1 MLCQNMQR
9 DIKMEN
15 FKQYLNENST
25 PRAYS
30 LSNIRVTKDGTI
42 FLRPIGIIEDVI
54 KMAVDMEEQGDD
66 EFLIAIIN
74 VISPLKLIKEIN
86 KFILK
91 DKKFFKELD
100 TLLDNSGGMTT
111 EYATENL
118 HDVVYGYTTNYLEKL
133 KSQKKYRHLELA
145 DNMGILDK

>member
-1 MLCQNMQR
+1 M
-9 DIKMEN
+9 KT
-15 FKQYLNENST
+15 FKKYLNESST

-86 KFILK
+86 KSIMK
-91 DKKFFKELD
+91 DRNFFENFNDFVEHADLGLAEEELHAAI
-100 TLLDNSGGMTT
+100 S
-111 EYATENL
+111 EYV
-118 HDVVYGYTTNYLEKL
+118 DGYLERLSQREEYQYL
-133 KSQKKYRHLELA
+133 KLA
-145 DNMGILDK
+145 DDIGILDK